1 MPKSRRSSKAS
12 SNAAAASPK
21 EGAAVDGEGE
31 EDEVEEDEEEVG
43 EEHKLKFEAELDQTQ
58 RQQLGKK
65 RRKVGAGVRRKR
77 LDPALQG
84 LMGEA
89 NLRYARGDRDMAV
102 RMCMEVI
109 RQDPSAPEPFQTL
122 STLYED
128 SGEQDKSLQFA
139 MLAAHLAPQDAE
151 EWARLADMSLEL
163 EDLHQAAACY
173 RKAIDADVDGENVV
187 RYHLARCKLLER
199 VGDARAALRGFR
211 RLLEGGPG
219 STYCTSFLEIV
230 MLLIFFDSAKA
241 RPGSRLPPRVQ
252 GDRPPPSRARR
263 HRGGQERSEGRC
275 QQVPGRRRFSR

>member
-12 SNAAAASPK
+12 SNAAAASPQ

-219 STYCTSFLEIV
+219 STVVHYAQTSNASYFL
-230 MLLIFFDSAKA
+230 
-241 RPGSRLPPRVQ
+241 
-252 GDRPPPSRARR
+252 
-263 HRGGQERSEGRC
+263 
-275 QQVPGRRRFSR
+275 